1 MQRHAF
7 LRELHAVVRP
17 RNYLEIGVNDGKS
30 LALSRVPTI
39 AIDPAFRI
47 TVPLRCD
54 LHLVKAT
61 SDDFFAADD
70 PIRHLR
76 SARNPIR
83 NARRGRPLLDRW
95 RGGTALD
102 LAFVDGMHRF
112 EFALRDFMNVERFS
126 RWSTVMVF
134 DDMLPRDVEEAS
146 RDRHTSDWAGDVF
159 KLVAVLVEHR
169 PDLLVLP
176 VDTEPTGV
184 IVVLGADPTSTVLRS
199 AYDGIIERWVTP
211 DPQVVPDAVLR
222 RDDALSPERLLA
234 ADAWPDLVRRR
245 RASRERAWPELRER
259 FAAVAPRKRVE
270 AAPEGTASMLSR

>member
-61 SDDFFAADD
+61 SDDFFASDD

-83 NARRGRPLLDRW
+83 NVRRGRPLLDRW

-102 LAFVDGMHRF
+102 LAFIDGMHLF

-126 RWSTVMVF
+126 RWSTVVVF
-134 DDMLPRDVEEAS
+134 DDMLPRNVEEAS
-146 RDRHTSDWAGDVF
+146 REPQPAAWTGDVH
-159 KLVAVLVEHR
+159 KVAAVLREYR
-169 PDLLVLP
+169 PDLLVIP

-184 IVVLGADPTSTVLRS
+184 VVVLGADPSSTVLRS
-199 AYDGIIERWVTP
+199 TYDSIIERWVTP

-222 RDDALSPERLLA
+222 RDGAASPERLLA
-234 ADAWPDLVRRR
+234 ADAWRDLVRRR
-245 RASRERAWPELRER
+245 RASRDRAWPELRER
-259 FAAVAPRKRVE
+259 FAALT
-270 AAPEGTASMLSR
+270 G